1 MNIDKCNYIL
11 VSIKKNQQKS
21 SVKFLNKKRN

>member
-1 MNIDKCNYIL
+1 MNIDKSNYIL